1 MSTNDAKRT
10 VACISPPIID
20 NLAITSHTPPTI
32 AKKKQRRCI
41 RRKVSIEEPSSRP
54 IVAFSPTVNTRCYFQ
69 DEQQQ
74 QSSTWSDKDEIDN
87 IKAFAKTSAKMHR
100 LIRSKLSATTSSS
113 SCDDDSSSMSSSSS
127 YPSSASFS
135 SSPSSSSTSCSSTS
149 SSSSSPLSAAAA
161 AAAQATHYMINS
173 ESLRG
178 KEHITDIAHGRNRR
192 SIKVEAITAVIVE
205 LQDQYVNQQQPLL
218 ELQDHNYVNQQSS
231 SLDQSILRS
240 HDKQNDAAYYYYQNR
255 HSISSSMKI
264 DTHKLSNVYG
274 TICSRSLEYA
284 KAFAREDAKVAASI
298 LADDLKD

>member
-1 MSTNDAKRT
+1 
-10 VACISPPIID
+10 
-20 NLAITSHTPPTI
+20 
-32 AKKKQRRCI
+32 
-41 RRKVSIEEPSSRP
+41 
-54 IVAFSPTVNTRCYFQ
+54 
-69 DEQQQ
+69 
-74 QSSTWSDKDEIDN
+74 
-87 IKAFAKTSAKMHR
+87 
-100 LIRSKLSATTSSS
+100 
-113 SCDDDSSSMSSSSS
+113 
-127 YPSSASFS
+127 
-135 SSPSSSSTSCSSTS
+135 
-149 SSSSSPLSAAAA
+149 
-161 AAAQATHYMINS
+161 MINS

-205 LQDQYVNQQQPLL
+205 LQDQYLNQQQPLL

>member
-1 MSTNDAKRT
+1 
-10 VACISPPIID
+10 
-20 NLAITSHTPPTI
+20 
-32 AKKKQRRCI
+32 
-41 RRKVSIEEPSSRP
+41 
-54 IVAFSPTVNTRCYFQ
+54 
-69 DEQQQ
+69 
-74 QSSTWSDKDEIDN
+74 
-87 IKAFAKTSAKMHR
+87 
-100 LIRSKLSATTSSS
+100 
-113 SCDDDSSSMSSSSS
+113 
-127 YPSSASFS
+127 
-135 SSPSSSSTSCSSTS
+135 
-149 SSSSSPLSAAAA
+149 
-161 AAAQATHYMINS
+161 MINS

-205 LQDQYVNQQQPLL
+205 LQDQYLNQQQPLL

-231 SLDQSILRS
+231 SLDQSIRS
-240 HDKQNDAAYYYYQNR
+240 HDKQNDGAYYYNYQNR